1 LGIAPLKV
9 AALVEQAWDPFSVE
23 LDLVTG
29 AVDRRR
35 TVSVPGPASLEVV
48 ELGLGLGSV
57 TAYAVGGEEVDDVLR
72 RCLAMGAAAVRA
84 SDLEGLAT
92 ALRADPF
99 DLALASWRS
108 GHQSPNPLGPLVAG
122 LLDLPQAT
130 AVDEL
135 VVEGSGE
142 VMVRRR
148 LDRGRREELALP
160 LPAVIA
166 IEPGLVTPRVASPAA
181 VLEAQAATVPILE
194 AAAPGKL
201 RASLLSYRPPRPVAP
216 RTWPADPALPAEARI
231 AEVVG
236 LGAGRRQRELVTGS
250 AEELALRIVAF
261 LVERGFL

>member
-1 LGIAPLKV
+1 LKV
-9 AALVEQAWDPFSVE
+9 TALVEQAWDPVSVE

-35 TVSVPGPASLEVV
+35 TVSVPGPGSLEVV
-48 ELGLGLGSV
+48 ELGLRLGSV
-57 TAYAVGGEEVDDVLR
+57 TAYAVGGEEVEEVLR

-108 GHQSPNPLGPLVAG
+108 GHESPNPLGPLVAG
-122 LLDLPQAT
+122 LLELPQAT

-135 VVEGSGE
+135 AVRDRGE
-142 VMVRRR
+142 VVVRRR

-166 IEPGLVTPRVASPAA
+166 VEPGLFTPRAGSPAA
-181 VLEAQAATVPILE
+181 VLEAQAAAIPLLE
-194 AAAPGKL
+194 AAAAGRPQAAHLG
-201 RASLLSYRPPRPVAP
+201 YRPPRPAAP
-216 RTWPADPALPAEARI
+216 RTPAPDPALPAEARI

-236 LGAGRRQRELVTGS
+236 LGAGGRRRELVTGS
-250 AEELALRIVAF
+250 PDELAARIVAF
-261 LVERGFL
+261 LEERGFL